1 MKTET
6 QCKILFVDDD
16 HLFCDMASD
25 LIFQF
30 IGIRV
35 RVAYN
40 GAEAEDIVKDWLPD
54 VIITDTNMPIKNGV
68 ELIRQVHSKY
78 PQIVIF
84 SFFNGLNGSSITS
97 KDIETIGAFMVLGKF
112 ELSSRL
118 LPALKQIVKL

>member
-35 RVAYN
+35 RLAHN

-68 ELIRQVHSKY
+68 ELIREVHSKN

-112 ELSSRL
+112 EISSRL
-118 LPALKQIVKL
+118 LPALKQIIKL